1 LIVGGFSYIIGFRGD
16 DLKFLGAIFAW
27 MSANVLAIKRFFV
40 VAGSATGFA
49 LFLTV
54 GITAALLAFEDTG
67 LPPSMLE
74 SGSANIVD
82 GENSDY
88 LAITID
94 RPEDGDDGSLLR
106 PPARTNFL
114 MVGLDNQLLADAIM
128 VGTFYRDSGNIHLM
142 SVPRDMFVRLPQH
155 RLDRMR
161 EAGFHPPT
169 TLKINELRAHG
180 GRLHGIYFLQEQL
193 EEMFGVEFDFYIEV
207 EIPAFRRIVDAI
219 GGVYMDIPR
228 RLFYNGWDQNP
239 PILIDIPAGQN
250 VRLDGNMAEG
260 VVRYRQW
267 RMGDLDRNNM
277 QMQFMTNLFQQMLTR
292 EAIMNDP
299 MAIINI
305 VLTEV
310 RSNIGMSA
318 VRYIPFIP
326 RMSAGSL
333 QSFVMPGDISMV
345 GNREFWIPNASQLP
359 AVITNVFYATP
370 DVPAEFAYEVE

>member
-1 LIVGGFSYIIGFRGD
+1 LIIGGFNYIISIRGD
-16 DLKFLGAIFAW
+16 NLKFLGAVFAW
-27 MSANVLAIKRFFV
+27 MSLNALAIKRFFL
-40 VAGSATGFA
+40 VAGSVTGFA

-67 LPPSMLE
+67 LPPSVLDGGA
-74 SGSANIVD
+74 SNVVD
-82 GENSDY
+82 GDNDDY
-88 LAITID
+88 LAINVD
-94 RPEDGDDGSLLR
+94 RPEDGGDGSLLR

-114 MVGLDNQLLADAIM
+114 FVGLDNQLLADAIM
-128 VGTFYRDSGNIHLM
+128 VGTFYRDSGDIHLM

-169 TLKINELRAHG
+169 TLKINELRSHG
-180 GRLHGIYFLQEQL
+180 GRLHGIYFLKEQL
-193 EEMFGVEFDFYIEV
+193 AEMFGVEFDFYIEV

-219 GGVYMDIPR
+219 GGVHMNIPR

-250 VRLDGNMAEG
+250 VRLDGRMAEG

-267 RMGDLDRNNM
+267 PMGDIDRNAM
-277 QMQFMTNLFQQMLTR
+277 QMQFLSSLFSQMLTR
-292 EAIMNDP
+292 EAMMNDP
-299 MAIINI
+299 LEMINI

-310 RSNIGMSA
+310 RSNIGLNA

-326 RMSAGSL
+326 RMSSDSMH
-333 QSFVMPGDISMV
+333 SFVMPGNVAMI
-345 GNREFWIPNASQLP
+345 GTREYWIPNASQLP
-359 AVITNVFYATP
+359 AVITQVFYATP
-370 DVPAEFAYEVE
+370 DAPEYPEDE